1 MKYKFLFFALLIIGK
16 ASFAQTEDGF
26 IKGDNNIEYKIFPSA
41 LGNAIQY
48 GSYLKMHIVQMYRGA
63 KDTVLYDSK
72 NYSSPIQPLDTGG
85 SSGLPLYYY
94 NVLKQLKVNDSVAMR
109 IVVDSAFKNTGVP
122 MPPMFEPGK
131 YIYTCLKIEDVYETK
146 AKADEE
152 MEKQQKKMAEANM
165 ARDADLFKQQNAILE
180 NYFKANKITNII
192 KAPQGTFIQIL
203 KKGVG
208 KNATPLDKVK
218 VNYTGKT
225 FAGKMFDSNTNPQFG
240 HVTPLEVDLSQKG
253 KVIVGWEE
261 GLTYLN
267 KGCKAKLYVPSP
279 IGFGATGTGDGN
291 IEPNEILI
299 FDVDIVEII
308 GTSSKPIVPKTTSK
322 KTTVSKPK
330 VKAKKK

>member
-1 MKYKFLFFALLIIGK
+1 MKYKFLFFALLITGK

-41 LGNAIQY
+41 SGNIVQY
-48 GSYLKMHIVQMYRGA
+48 GNYLKMHIVQMYRGT
-63 KDTVLYDSK
+63 KDSILYDSK
-72 NYSSPIQPLDTGG
+72 NYTSPIQPLDTAG

-94 NVLKQLKVNDSVAMR
+94 DVLKQLKNNDSVVMR

-122 MPPMFEPGK
+122 MPPTFEPGK
-131 YIYTCLKIEDVYETK
+131 HIYTCLKIEDVYESK

-152 MEKQQKKMAEANM
+152 MVKQQQKMAEANM

-180 NYFKANKITNII
+180 SYFKANKITNII
-192 KAPQGTFIQIL
+192 KAPKGTFIQIL
-203 KKGVG
+203 KKGIG
-208 KNATPLDKVK
+208 KNVTPMDKVK

-240 HVTPLEVDLSQKG
+240 HVTPLEVDLSQTG
-253 KVIVGWEE
+253 RVIVGWEE

-267 KGCKAKLYVPSP
+267 KGSKAKLYVPSP
-279 IGFGATGTGDGN
+279 IGFGTMGTGDGN

-299 FDVDIVEII
+299 FDIDIVEII
-308 GTSSKPIVPKTTSK
+308 GANNKPVTSKPTIK
-322 KTTVSKPK
+322 KATVSKPK